1 MKKYNW
7 GIISTAGI
15 AGMIAEMLKSINGYP
30 AAAVASRSLER
41 AEKFA
46 ADHGIEKIYGS
57 YEELA
62 KDPDIDIIYIATP
75 MSCHF
80 ENSLL
85 CLQNGKSVLCEKAV
99 TVNAKQLEILIAEA
113 ESRGLLFMEAMWT
126 KALPSYLKA
135 IEWIKEGRIGDIRI
149 LKADFLI
156 NLPCFFPE
164 GRMFASD
171 LGGGALLD
179 LGSYAFHFV
188 CGIMGMKPDE
198 IRTKAHI
205 GVTNVDFD
213 SVTEL
218 VYGDASAYVTL
229 SFNME
234 GKNTANIVGT
244 KGSIWFDANFPHTSH
259 IKLKDEYNR
268 VIEDITLE
276 NKNGDGHEHQLY
288 EAQRALDEKR
298 TSSEL
303 IPYEDSLA
311 VMELMDTLRGMW
323 GLKYTCE

>member
-15 AGMIAEMLKSINGYP
+15 AGMMSEMLNKINGYP
-30 AAAVASRSLER
+30 PAAVASRSLER
-41 AEKFA
+41 AKKFA
-46 ADHGIEKIYGS
+46 ADHNIEKVYGS

-62 KDPDIDIIYIATP
+62 QDPDIDIIYIATP
-75 MSCHF
+75 MNCHF

-85 CLQNGKSVLCEKAV
+85 CLKHGKSVLCEKAV
-99 TVNAKQLEILIAEA
+99 TVNSEQLKILINEA
-113 ESRGLLFMEAMWT
+113 EKRGLLFMEAMWT
-126 KALPSYLKA
+126 KTLPSYLKA
-135 IEWIKEGRIGDIRI
+135 IEWIKEGRIGDVRM

-156 NLPCFFPE
+156 NIPCFDPK

-198 IRTKAHI
+198 IRTKAHV
-205 GVTNVDFD
+205 GVTGVDFD

-229 SFNME
+229 GFDME
-234 GKNTANIVGT
+234 GKSTANIVGT
-244 KGSIWFDANFPHTSH
+244 KGSIFFDANFPHTSH

-268 VIEDITLE
+268 VVEDLNIENLC
-276 NKNGDGHEHQLY
+276 DGHEYQLY
-288 EAQRALDEKR
+288 EAQKALGEGR

-311 VMELMDTLRGMW
+311 VMELMDELRRRW
-323 GLKYTCE
+323 GLRYTCE